1 MRQRTPETG
10 VHRHSTST
18 DGRKIPRRALY
29 ATYRSCIVLHICDRD
44 HKMDKREVAHILEEI
59 GTLLELQGESPFKS
73 RAYYTAAR
81 VLSGLD
87 ASSFHELVHSD
98 TLQTLKGVGV
108 ALAEKIRELATTDR
122 STYYE
127 VLKQQTPAG
136 LLEMLAIPGMGPKK
150 VKAIYD
156 HLGIATVGE
165 LEYACHENRLVDLP
179 GFGRKSQ
186 ENILKAVERLKQ
198 HRGQYLWHEAM
209 HVAQPLLDAL
219 THSRTAIRVA
229 LAGDLRRHLEIVDH
243 IAMLASAHDADRVS
257 AAVTKLSLVE
267 EVLASDLAQV
277 SVRLKGG
284 LPADIHL
291 VRDEAFPFALH
302 HLTGNQAYI
311 RAMQERTSRRGY
323 TLSASGLWRDH
334 EPVACQEEAEIF
346 PALGLGYIPPEMR
359 EGMGEIEAAERGELP
374 QLIEEPDIRGVFHV
388 HSTWSD
394 GVGDIEEMARIAQR
408 MGYRYLGLSDHSQS
422 ARYANGLDPERI
434 RQQHA
439 AIDRLNAMLDGITIL
454 KGSEVDILPDG
465 SLDYPDELLRQLD
478 FVVASVHSRFTMPQ
492 AEMTAR
498 MVKAMHNPY
507 VTMLGHL
514 TGRLLLAREGYA
526 LDIDRVIAEAIRL
539 GVVIEL
545 NANPH
550 RLDLDWRHLRQA
562 HGRGLMTSINPDAH
576 SPEGLKDV
584 SYGVAMARKGGVT
597 ADRVINTWTLKDIQV
612 WLRQRRRA

>member
-1 MRQRTPETG
+1 
-10 VHRHSTST
+10 
-18 DGRKIPRRALY
+18 
-29 ATYRSCIVLHICDRD
+29 
-44 HKMDKREVAHILEEI
+44 MDKREVAHILEEI

-73 RAYYTAAR
+73 RAYYTAVR
-81 VLSGLD
+81 VISGLD
-87 ASSFHELVHSD
+87 ASSFYELVHSGK
-98 TLQTLKGVGV
+98 LQTLKGIGA

-122 STYYE
+122 SAYHE
-127 VLKQQTPAG
+127 ALKQQTPAG
-136 LLEMLAIPGMGPKK
+136 LLEMLAISGMGTKK

-179 GFGRKSQ
+179 GFGRKTQ
-186 ENILKAVERLKQ
+186 ENILKAIERLKQ
-198 HRGQYLWHEAM
+198 HRGQYLCHEAM
-209 HVAQPLLDAL
+209 HMAQPLLDAL

-229 LAGDLRRHLEIVDH
+229 LAGDLRRRLEIVDN
-243 IAMLASAHDADRVS
+243 IVVLASTHDADRVS
-257 AAVTKLSLVE
+257 AALTKLPLVE
-267 EVLASDLAQV
+267 AVLAGDLTQV
-277 SVRLKGG
+277 SVQLKGG
-284 LPADIHL
+284 LKADIHL
-291 VRDEAFPFALH
+291 VHDEAFPFALH

-311 RAMQERTSRRGY
+311 MAMQERARRRGY

-346 PALGLGYIPPEMR
+346 PALDLGSIPPEMR

-374 QLIEEPDIRGVFHV
+374 QLIEEQDIQGVLHV

-394 GVGDIEEMARIAQR
+394 GVADIEEMARTAQR
-408 MGYRYLGLSDHSQS
+408 LGYRYLGLSDHSQS
-422 ARYANGLDPERI
+422 ARYANGLDPERM

-439 AIDRLNAMLDGITIL
+439 AIDRLNTTLDGITIL

-498 MVKAMHNPY
+498 IVKAMHNPY

-526 LDIDRVIAEAIRL
+526 LDIDSVIAEAIRL

-550 RLDLDWRHLRQA
+550 RLDLDWRHLRRA

-584 SYGVAMARKGGVT
+584 SYGVGIARKGGVT
-597 ADRVINTWTLKDIQV
+597 AGRVINTRSLEDIQV
-612 WLRQRRRA
+612 WLGQRRRE